1 MFKYTDWLIHQEHY
15 KDLLREAEQAR
26 LAQFVVSAQP
36 AHNTKKKTIAHK
48 NTHSKSVEVLCCNST
63 EVLCCNPTEIT
74 CCSA

>member
-26 LAQFVVSAQP
+26 LAQLVVSAQP
-36 AHNTKKKTIAHK
+36 ANKTKEKTMVHK
-48 NTHSKSVEVLCCNST
+48 ITQSKSV